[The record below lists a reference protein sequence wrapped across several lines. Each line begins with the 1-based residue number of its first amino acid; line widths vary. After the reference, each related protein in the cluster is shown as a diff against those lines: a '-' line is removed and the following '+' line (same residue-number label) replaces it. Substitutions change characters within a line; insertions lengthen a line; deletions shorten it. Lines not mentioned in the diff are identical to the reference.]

1 MNPDARGD
9 HETRL
14 LALEEG
20 LTFQQRH
27 VDELNGVVLAFRREL
42 DVVTRELAQCRTAL
56 ELLRHAGGG
65 ENLPHEKPP
74 HY

>member
-1 MNPDARGD
+1 MHPDARGD

-20 LTFQQRH
+20 LMFQQRH
-27 VDELNGVVLAFRREL
+27 VDELNAVVLACRREL
-42 DVVTRELAQCRTAL
+42 DQVRGELDQCRGAL
-56 ELLRHAGGG
+56 DALRRSGAG